1 MTASFDSLDPASFA
15 YTERYL
21 GQQEADAALGRLW
34 RELRW
39 ERREITL
46 FGRRMMQP
54 RLIAWYGDPGAS
66 YRYSGLAFEP
76 LPWHPWLLEFRRR
89 LENDLGTAFN
99 SVLANA
105 YRDGSDSMGWHSD
118 NEPELGPEP
127 VIASLSLGAE
137 RPFRIRPLGSERRKA
152 APAKRLL
159 PGHGSLLVMRGSSQA
174 LYQHALPK
182 TRKPVALRINL
193 TYRYVEPQEA
203 V

>member
-1 MTASFDSLDPASFA
+1 MTVNFDSLDPASFT

-21 GQQEADAALGRLW
+21 ARREADAALATLW

-46 FGRRMMQP
+46 FGRRIMQP
-54 RLIAWYGDPGAS
+54 RLVAWYGDSGAS
-66 YRYSGLAFEP
+66 YRYSGLALKP
-76 LPWHPWLLEFRRR
+76 LPWHPLLLELRRR
-89 LENDLGTAFN
+89 LENDLGASFN

-137 RPFRIRPLGSERRKA
+137 RPFRIRPSGTERRKTVA
-152 APAKRLL
+152 AERLL
-159 PGHGSLLVMRGSSQA
+159 PAHGSLLVMRGPSQA

-182 TRKPVALRINL
+182 TRKPVGLRINL
-193 TYRYVEPQEA
+193 TYRLVAPQEA